1 HPHEVD
7 RRRTSRRTQPMTK
20 PARIV
25 LIVSM
30 LGSGF
35 AGGFGYGRLF
45 GPKPGSD
52 HESKERKILYY
63 HDPMHPAYKSDK
75 PGIAPDCGM
84 DLEPVYADDEDQHEM
99 NETPAEHKSEHPGAI
114 YVSEQKQQLIGVQ
127 FGTADF
133 GAAYDTI
140 RGAAKV
146 QLDEN
151 TIV

>member
-1 HPHEVD
+1 MRNALYGILVL
-7 RRRTSRRTQPMTK
+7 S
-20 PARIV
+20 AIV
-25 LIVSM
+25 VGFV
-30 LGSGF
+30 LGHRHTGVQASNTGH
-35 AGGFGYGRLF
+35 RV
-45 GPKPGSD
+45 
-52 HESKERKILYY
+52 LYY
-63 HDPMHPAYKSDK
+63 VDPMHPAYKSDK

-133 GAAYDTI
+133 GPAYDTI

-146 QLDEN
+146 Q
-151 TIV
+151 